1 MAQLNLKISQ
11 RGFLLVS
18 IPLVFEILFVWVLTS
33 LNSQL
38 EAEMRREA
46 HAKDVV
52 RTVFKLQ
59 RDLLDCATAAAAF
72 SLTNDVYSDE
82 RFPLTRRWIKQD
94 LEQLDILIGNNP
106 EQTRKLK
113 YAHAVAERGLK
124 LFDDLKSRRAEA
136 ATLDGLIGTGT
147 TYGRVRSLVGQ
158 MGGATRDIIEE
169 EERILAQSPGMQ
181 SQHREML
188 QNALIV
194 GVGLNV
200 VVAVMLAMFFSK
212 GITKRLEIM
221 SENSSRVAKGE
232 PLHPPVEGSDEIAQ
246 LDQTFHRMVDDLH
259 QAEIKKQ
266 QLLQT
271 VSHDL
276 RSPLSSVRG
285 ILTLLSAGAMGPLP
299 EKALGK
305 VKIAESDV
313 ERLIKLITD
322 LLDLEKIAE
331 GKSQLEVAPVQV
343 KRLVER
349 AANSLVS
356 LAEEKGINISR
367 TIDPVQVLAD
377 EDRLVQVIVNLLS
390 NAIKFSPDGGEIEVE
405 AAMVETVAST
415 ASSPPKQMIEIT
427 VADHGRGVPE
437 DLQEKI
443 FERFEQVK
451 KTDATESGGSG
462 LGLAICKSIV
472 ELHGGSIG
480 VRQNQGGGSIF
491 WLRIPQGL
499 S

>member
-1 MAQLNLKISQ
+1 MVQLNLKISQ

-18 IPLVFEILFVWVLTS
+18 IPLVFEIIFVAVLTS
-33 LNSQL
+33 LITQV

-59 RDLLDCATAAAAF
+59 RDMLDCATAAASF
-72 SLTNDVYSDE
+72 SLTSDPYSDE
-82 RFPLTRRWIKQD
+82 RFPLTHRWIKQD
-94 LEQLDILIGNNP
+94 LEQLDKLIVDNA

-113 YAHAVAERGLK
+113 YTHSVAERGLK
-124 LFDDLKSRRAEA
+124 LFTDMKNKKNGS
-136 ATLDGLIGTGT
+136 ATLDSLIGTGA
-147 TYGRVRSLVGQ
+147 TYGRMSSLIGQ
-158 MGGATRDIIEE
+158 LGGATRDIIEE
-169 EERILAQSPGMQ
+169 EERILAQSPVMQ
-181 SQHREML
+181 SQQREMV
-188 QNALIV
+188 QQALIV

-200 VVAVMLAMFFSK
+200 VLAIALAMFFSK

-221 SENSSRVAKGE
+221 TENSEKVAKGE
-232 PLHPPVEGSDEIAQ
+232 PLHAPVEGRDEIAQ
-246 LDQTFHRMVDDLH
+246 LDGTFHKMVKDLN
-259 QAEIKKQ
+259 QAELHKQ

-285 ILTLLSAGAMGPLP
+285 ILTLLSAGAMGELP
-299 EKALGK
+299 QKALNK
-305 VKIAESDV
+305 VRIAENDV

-322 LLDLEKIAE
+322 LLDLEKISE
-331 GKSQLEVAPVQV
+331 GKSRLEVSAVPV

-349 AANSLVS
+349 AVNSVIS

-367 TIDPVQVLAD
+367 AVDPVEVLGD
-377 EDRLVQVIVNLLS
+377 EDRLVQVIVNLVS

-405 AAMVETVAST
+405 AEAINLLDPSL
-415 ASSPPKQMIEIT
+415 PKQIEI
-427 VADHGRGVPE
+427 VIADRGRGVPPE
-437 DLQEKI
+437 LREKI

-451 KTDATESGGSG
+451 KTDATESGGTG

-472 ELHGGSIG
+472 ELHGGTIG
-480 VRQNQGGGSIF
+480 VRENPDGGSIF
-491 WLRIPQGL
+491 WFRLPSAAQG
-499 S
+499 

>member
-113 YAHAVAERGLK
+113 YAHVVAERGLK

-415 ASSPPKQMIEIT
+415 AGSPPKQMIEIT